1 MQISKTSW
9 RPGKRPV
16 AESIYTTTA
25 GRTRPWDWP
34 HRTRCTAAARNFK
47 MKLSFPSA
55 PFRFATLTSTTRWG
69 RKGKRKQ
76 QQPTT
81 REKVPNWFQDLTDP
95 LDTDAEGLSD
105 LTEHLLGL

>member
-1 MQISKTSW
+1 
-9 RPGKRPV
+9 
-16 AESIYTTTA
+16 
-25 GRTRPWDWP
+25 
-34 HRTRCTAAARNFK
+34 

-105 LTEHLLGL
+105 LTEHLLGLNPNVADSNGEVRLVSWHFNILAHEFELEHRVIGSASMLDRRWS